1 MSQPTASLGSD
12 TSSAA
17 FPAVL
22 LDGARAALAR
32 QREAEVEVLV
42 AVADWADAHTEGGV
56 VADQYGPFGLLR
68 SDAHLLPG
76 ADVFG
81 DLGGPGAPLVSEFC
95 VVEIAAALGMST
107 DSGRRLVGNT
117 VELRHRLPKLW
128 ARVTSGALPVWRA
141 RKIAEETTQLTPEGA
156 AFVDRHLAPVAH
168 KTSLVTAQKLVAE
181 AIARFDPEK
190 AELDRA
196 DADATRRFDIDLQGQ
211 IDPARGVVP
220 VSGALDLADALDLE
234 NAVSRVAADLAL
246 AGSLDSLDARRA
258 TAVGE
263 IARRQTALDLSGC
276 AGSDAN
282 TDSDTDTNVGDHEGA
297 SSDRLR
303 GAMPAATRS
312 SARQVV
318 LNVHL
323 SEAALSDLDP
333 NACGGVDLARVEK
346 TRSFVLAE
354 QVRDWCRATS
364 TQVVVKPVID
374 LRDQVAVDAYEIPD
388 RIAERVRLTRPIC
401 VFPHCTRPARGCDL
415 DHVDEYVPAAESG
428 PPGQTSTTN
437 LAPLCR
443 RHHRVKTH
451 PSPSGT
457 GRERRW
463 RYRRLPDGTFI
474 WTSPHDHQY
483 LVDPH
488 GTIALPT

>member
-1 MSQPTASLGSD
+1 MSQPIA
-12 TSSAA
+12 TSERTA
-17 FPAVL
+17 FPAAL
-22 LDGARAALAR
+22 LNGARDALVR
-32 QREAEVEVLV
+32 QRAAEVDVLV

-56 VADQYGPFGLLR
+56 VADRYGPFGLLR

-81 DLGGPGAPLVSEFC
+81 ELGGPGAPLVSEFC
-95 VVEIAAALGMST
+95 VVEIATALGLST
-107 DSGRRLVGNT
+107 DSGRRLVGEA
-117 VELRHRLPKLW
+117 VELRHRLPRLW
-128 ARVTSGALPVWRA
+128 NRVVAGVLPVWRA
-141 RKIAEETTQLTPEGA
+141 RKIAQETTQLTVEGA
-156 AFVDRHLAPVAH
+156 DFVDRHLAPVAH
-168 KTSLVTAQKLVAE
+168 KTGMVTAQKLVAE

-196 DADATRRFDIDLQGQ
+196 DSDATRRFDIDLQGQ
-211 IDPARGVVP
+211 VDPARGVVP
-220 VSGALDLADALDLE
+220 VSGTLDLADALDLE

-246 AGSLDSLDARRA
+246 AGSLESLDARRA
-258 TAVGE
+258 SAVGE
-263 IARRQTALDLSGC
+263 IARRQTTLDLSGC
-276 AGSDAN
+276 
-282 TDSDTDTNVGDHEGA
+282 DSDSNVASDSAGGA
-297 SSDRLR
+297 DGTAPS
-303 GAMPAATRS
+303 ATRS
-312 SARQVV
+312 KARQVV
-318 LNVHL
+318 LHVHL
-323 SEAALSDLDP
+323 SETALTDLDP

-354 QVRDWCRATS
+354 QVREWCRATS

-374 LRDQVAVDAYEIPD
+374 LRDQIAVDAYEIPD
-388 RIAERVRLTRPIC
+388 RIADRVRLTRPTC

-415 DHVDEYVPAAESG
+415 DHVDEYVKADNGG

-451 PSPSGT
+451 PSPSGI

-463 RYRRLPDGTFI
+463 RYRRLPDGSFV
-474 WTSPHDHQY
+474 WTSPHDQQY

-488 GTIALPT
+488 GTIPLPA

>member
-1 MSQPTASLGSD
+1 MSQPTV
-12 TSSAA
+12 TSERTA

-32 QREAEVEVLV
+32 QRTAEVDVLV
-42 AVADWADAHTEGGV
+42 AVADWADAHTEDGV

-81 DLGGPGAPLVSEFC
+81 ELGGPGAPLVSEFC
-95 VVEIAAALGMST
+95 VVEIAAALGLST
-107 DSGRRLVGNT
+107 DSGRRLVGEA
-117 VELRHRLPKLW
+117 VELRHRLPRLW
-128 ARVTSGALPVWRA
+128 ARVMAGALPVWRA
-141 RKIAEETTQLTPEGA
+141 RKIAQETNQLTFEGA

-168 KTSLVTAQKLVAE
+168 KTGLVTAQKLVAE
-181 AIARFDPEK
+181 AVARFDPEK

-196 DADATRRFDIDLQGQ
+196 DSDATRRFDIDLQDQ
-211 IDPARGVVP
+211 IDPARGVVA
-220 VSGALDLADALDLE
+220 VSGTLDLADALDLE

-246 AGSLDSLDARRA
+246 AGSLDPLPVRRA
-258 TAVGE
+258 SAVGE
-263 IARRQTALDLSGC
+263 IARRQTTLDLSGC
-276 AGSDAN
+276 ADQ
-282 TDSDTDTNVGDHEGA
+282 TDDGA
-297 SSDRLR
+297 P
-303 GAMPAATRS
+303 AAPAAPAATRS
-312 SARQVV
+312 KARQVV
-318 LNVHL
+318 LHVHL
-323 SEAALSDLDP
+323 SETALTDLDP

-354 QVRDWCRATS
+354 QVREWCRSSS

-388 RIAERVRLTRPIC
+388 RITERVRLTRPTC

-415 DHVDEYVPAAESG
+415 DHIDEYVPPDPNHPGDDG
-428 PPGQTSTTN
+428 PPGQTSTAN

-451 PSPSGT
+451 PSMSGA
-457 GRERRW
+457 GPERRW
-463 RYRRLPDGTFI
+463 RYRRLPDGSFA
-474 WTSPHDHQY
+474 WTSPHDQQY

-488 GTIALPT
+488 GTILLPA

>member
-1 MSQPTASLGSD
+1 MSQPTV
-12 TSSAA
+12 TSERIA

-32 QREAEVEVLV
+32 QRAAEVEVLV

-81 DLGGPGAPLVSEFC
+81 ELGGPGAPLVSEFC
-95 VVEIAAALGMST
+95 VVEIAAALGLST
-107 DSGRRLVGNT
+107 DSGRRLVGEA
-117 VELRHRLPKLW
+117 VELRHRLPRLW
-128 ARVTSGALPVWRA
+128 NRVTAGALPVWRA
-141 RKIAEETTQLTPEGA
+141 RKIAQETTQLTFEGA
-156 AFVDRHLAPVAH
+156 EFVDRHLAPVAH
-168 KTSLVTAQKLVAE
+168 KTGMVTAQKLVAE

-196 DADATRRFDIDLQGQ
+196 DSDAARRFDIDFDAQV
-211 IDPARGVVP
+211 DPVRGVVP
-220 VSGALDLADALDLE
+220 VSGTLDLADALDLE
-234 NAVSRVAADLAL
+234 NAVSRVAADLAA
-246 AGSLDSLDARRA
+246 AGSLDSLAARRA
-258 TAVGE
+258 SAMGE
-263 IARRQTALDLSGC
+263 IARRQTTLDLSGC
-276 AGSDAN
+276 GTDA
-282 TDSDTDTNVGDHEGA
+282 TSRDETARFEVTPTV
-297 SSDRLR
+297 
-303 GAMPAATRS
+303 TRS
-312 SARQVV
+312 KARQVV
-318 LNVHL
+318 LHVHL

-333 NACGGVDLARVEK
+333 NGCGGVDLARVEK

-354 QVRDWCRATS
+354 QVREWCRATS

-374 LRDQVAVDAYEIPD
+374 LRDRVAVDAYEVPD
-388 RIAERVRLTRPIC
+388 RIAERVRLTRPTC

-415 DHVDEYVPAAESG
+415 DHVDEYVPPDPNHPGDGG

-451 PSPSGT
+451 PSPSGV

-463 RYRRLPDGTFI
+463 RYRHLPDGTFV
-474 WTSPHDHQY
+474 WTSPHDQQY

-488 GTIALPT
+488 GTIPLPA

>member
-1 MSQPTASLGSD
+1 MSPTTATLGS
-12 TSSAA
+12 TA

-32 QREAEVEVLV
+32 QRAAEVEVLV

-68 SDAHLLPG
+68 DDAHLLPG

-81 DLGGPGAPLVSEFC
+81 ELGGPGAPLVSEFC
-95 VVEIAAALGMST
+95 VVEIAAALGLST
-107 DSGRRLVGNT
+107 DSGRRLVGEA
-117 VELRHRLPKLW
+117 VELRHRLPRLW
-128 ARVTSGALPVWRA
+128 SRVTAGVLPVWRA
-141 RKIAEETTQLTPEGA
+141 RKIAQETTQLTFEGA
-156 AFVDRHLAPVAH
+156 EFVDRHLAPVAH
-168 KTSLVTAQKLVAE
+168 KTGMVTAQKLVAE

-196 DADATRRFDIDLQGQ
+196 DSDATRRFDIDFDAQV
-211 IDPARGVVP
+211 DPARGVVP
-220 VSGALDLADALDLE
+220 VLGTLDLADALDLE

-246 AGSLDSLDARRA
+246 AGSLDSLDARRSS
-258 TAVGE
+258 AVGE
-263 IARRQTALDLSGC
+263 IARRQTTLDLSGC
-276 AGSDAN
+276 
-282 TDSDTDTNVGDHEGA
+282 GDPADDDVAAPAA
-297 SSDRLR
+297 S
-303 GAMPAATRS
+303 AATRS
-312 SARQVV
+312 KARQVV
-318 LNVHL
+318 LHVHL
-323 SEAALSDLDP
+323 SEAALTELDP
-333 NACGGVDLARVEK
+333 HVCGGVDLARVEK

-354 QVRDWCRATS
+354 QVREWCRATS

-415 DHVDEYVPAAESG
+415 DHVDEYVRADDGG

-451 PSPSGT
+451 PSPSGI

-463 RYRRLPDGTFI
+463 RYRRLPDGSFV
-474 WTSPHDHQY
+474 WTSPHDQQY
-483 LVDPH
+483 LVDPY
-488 GTIALPT
+488 GTVPLAA

>member
-1 MSQPTASLGSD
+1 MSQPTA
-12 TSSAA
+12 TSERTA

-32 QREAEVEVLV
+32 QRTAEVEVLV
-42 AVADWADAHTEGGV
+42 AVADWADAHTDDGE

-81 DLGGPGAPLVSEFC
+81 ELGGPGAPLVSEFC
-95 VVEIAAALGMST
+95 VVEIAAALGLST
-107 DSGRRLVGNT
+107 DSGRRLVGEA
-117 VELRHRLPKLW
+117 VELRHRLPRLW
-128 ARVTSGALPVWRA
+128 ARVMAGALPVWRA
-141 RKIAEETTQLTPEGA
+141 RKIAQETTQLTPDGTE
-156 AFVDRHLAPVAH
+156 FVDRHLAPVAH
-168 KTSLVTAQKLVAE
+168 KTGMVTAQKLVAE

-196 DADATRRFDIDLQGQ
+196 DSDATRRFDIDLHGQ
-211 IDPARGVVP
+211 IDPARGVVA
-220 VSGALDLADALDLE
+220 VSGTLDLADALDLE

-258 TAVGE
+258 SAVGE
-263 IARRQTALDLSGC
+263 IARRQTTLDLGGC
-276 AGSDAN
+276 GDP
-282 TDSDTDTNVGDHEGA
+282 TDDDVAA
-297 SSDRLR
+297 S
-303 GAMPAATRS
+303 AATRS
-312 SARQVV
+312 KARQVV
-318 LNVHL
+318 LHVHL
-323 SEAALSDLDP
+323 AEAALADLDP

-354 QVRDWCRATS
+354 QVREWCRSTS

-374 LRDQVAVDAYEIPD
+374 LRDQIAVDAYEIPD
-388 RIAERVRLTRPIC
+388 RIADRVRLTRPTC

-415 DHVDEYVPAAESG
+415 DHVDEYVPPDPNHPGDGG
-428 PPGQTSTTN
+428 PPGQTSTAN

-451 PSPSGT
+451 PSLSGT
-457 GRERRW
+457 GSERRW
-463 RYRRLPDGTFI
+463 RYRRLPDGSFV
-474 WTSPHDHQY
+474 WTSPHDQQY

-488 GTIALPT
+488 GTIQLPRDRQPDRAA

>member
-1 MSQPTASLGSD
+1 MSPPTATLGS
-12 TSSAA
+12 TA

-32 QREAEVEVLV
+32 QRAAEVEVLV

-81 DLGGPGAPLVSEFC
+81 ELGGPGAPLVSEFC
-95 VVEIAAALGMST
+95 VVEIAAALGLST
-107 DSGRRLVGNT
+107 DSGRRLVGEA
-117 VELRHRLPKLW
+117 VELRHRLPRLW
-128 ARVTSGALPVWRA
+128 ARVMVGALPVWRA
-141 RKIAEETTQLTPEGA
+141 RKIAQETTQLTVEGA
-156 AFVDRHLAPVAH
+156 EFVDRHLAPVAH
-168 KTSLVTAQKLVAE
+168 KTGLVTAQKLVAE
-181 AIARFDPEK
+181 AVARFDPEK

-196 DADATRRFDIDLQGQ
+196 DSDATRRFDIDFDFDAQV
-211 IDPARGVVP
+211 DPGRGVVP
-220 VSGALDLADALDLE
+220 VSGTLDLADALDLE

-246 AGSLDSLDARRA
+246 AGSLDSLDARRSS
-258 TAVGE
+258 AVGE
-263 IARRQTALDLSGC
+263 IARRQTTLDLSGC
-276 AGSDAN
+276 DNADAVRTTTGEASNQTGSD
-282 TDSDTDTNVGDHEGA
+282 TP
-297 SSDRLR
+297 
-303 GAMPAATRS
+303 PAATRS
-312 SARQVV
+312 KARQVV
-318 LNVHL
+318 LHVHL
-323 SEAALSDLDP
+323 SETALTDLDP

-354 QVRDWCRATS
+354 QVREWCRATS

-374 LRDQVAVDAYEIPD
+374 LRDQIAVDAYEIPD
-388 RIAERVRLTRPIC
+388 RIAERVRLTRPAC

-415 DHVDEYVPAAESG
+415 DHVDEYVRADDGG

-451 PSPSGT
+451 PSLT
-457 GRERRW
+457 GAGPERRW
-463 RYRRLPDGTFI
+463 RYRRLPDGSFV
-474 WTSPHDHQY
+474 WTSPHDQQY

-488 GTIALPT
+488 GTIPLPA

>member
-1 MSQPTASLGSD
+1 MSQPAA
-12 TSSAA
+12 TSERTA

-32 QREAEVEVLV
+32 QRAAEVDVLV
-42 AVADWADAHTEGGV
+42 AVANWADAHTEAGV

-68 SDAHLLPG
+68 PDAHLLPG

-81 DLGGPGAPLVSEFC
+81 ELGGPGAPLVSEFC
-95 VVEIAAALGMST
+95 VVEIAAALGLSS
-107 DSGRRLVGNT
+107 DSGRRLVGEA
-117 VELRHRLPKLW
+117 VELRHRLPRLW
-128 ARVTSGALPVWRA
+128 NRVTAGALPVWRA
-141 RKIAEETTQLTPEGA
+141 RKIAQETNQLTPEGA

-168 KTSLVTAQKLVAE
+168 KTGMVTAQKLVAE

-196 DADATRRFDIDLQGQ
+196 DSDATRRFDIDLQGQ

-220 VSGALDLADALDLE
+220 VSGTLDLADALDLE
-234 NAVSRVAADLAL
+234 NAVSRVAADLAV
-246 AGSLDSLDARRA
+246 AGSLDSLDVRRA
-258 TAVGE
+258 SAVGE
-263 IARRQTALDLSGC
+263 IARRQTTLDLSGC
-276 AGSDAN
+276 GAGEMDDGSDSGAHGA
-282 TDSDTDTNVGDHEGA
+282 GDA
-297 SSDRLR
+297 ATLS
-303 GAMPAATRS
+303 ATRS
-312 SARQVV
+312 KARQVV
-318 LNVHL
+318 IHVHL
-323 SEAALSDLDP
+323 SEAALTDLDP

-354 QVRDWCRATS
+354 QVREWCGSSA

-374 LRDQVAVDAYEIPD
+374 LRDQVAVDAYEVPD
-388 RIAERVRLTRPIC
+388 RIAERVRLTRPTC

-415 DHVDEYVPAAESG
+415 DHVDEYVRTDDGG
-428 PPGQTSTTN
+428 PPGQTSTAN

-451 PSPSGT
+451 RSLTGT
-457 GRERRW
+457 GPERRW
-463 RYRRLPDGTFI
+463 RYRRLPDASFV
-474 WTSPHDHQY
+474 WTSPHDQQY

-488 GTIALPT
+488 GTIPLPAPGRAA

>member
-1 MSQPTASLGSD
+1 MSQPTA
-12 TSSAA
+12 TSERTA

-32 QREAEVEVLV
+32 QRAAEVEVLV

-68 SDAHLLPG
+68 DDAHLLPG

-81 DLGGPGAPLVSEFC
+81 ELGGPGAPLVSEFC
-95 VVEIAAALGMST
+95 VVEIAAALGLST
-107 DSGRRLVGNT
+107 DSGRRLVGNA
-117 VELRHRLPKLW
+117 VELRHRLPRLW
-128 ARVTSGALPVWRA
+128 NRVVAGVLPVWRA
-141 RKIAEETTQLTPEGA
+141 RKIADETTQLTPDGA
-156 AFVDRHLAPVAH
+156 EFVDRHLAPVAH
-168 KTSLVTAQKLVAE
+168 KTGLVTAQKLVAE

-196 DADATRRFDIDLQGQ
+196 DSDATRRFDIDFDAQV
-211 IDPARGVVP
+211 DPARGVVP
-220 VSGALDLADALDLE
+220 VSGTLDLADALDLE

-258 TAVGE
+258 SAVGE
-263 IARRQTALDLSGC
+263 MARRQTTLDLSGC
-276 AGSDAN
+276 GAAGKDNASDSAGGAGSR
-282 TDSDTDTNVGDHEGA
+282 E
-297 SSDRLR
+297 
-303 GAMPAATRS
+303 PAATRPK
-312 SARQVV
+312 ARQVV
-318 LNVHL
+318 LHVHL
-323 SEAALSDLDP
+323 AEAALTDLDP
-333 NACGGVDLARVEK
+333 NACGGIDLARVEK

-354 QVRDWCRATS
+354 QVREWCRSSS

-388 RIAERVRLTRPIC
+388 RIAERVRLTRPTC

-415 DHVDEYVPAAESG
+415 DHVDEYVPPDPHHPGDGG

-451 PSPSGT
+451 PSMSGV

-463 RYRRLPDGTFI
+463 RYRRLPDGSFV
-474 WTSPHDHQY
+474 WTSPHDQQY

-488 GTIALPT
+488 GTIPLAV

>member
-1 MSQPTASLGSD
+1 MSQPTPTLD
-12 TSSAA
+12 SAA
-17 FPAVL
+17 SPAVL

-32 QREAEVEVLV
+32 QRVAEVEVLV
-42 AVADWADAHTEGGV
+42 AVADWADAHTEDGV
-56 VADQYGPFGLLR
+56 VADQHGPFGLLR

-81 DLGGPGAPLVSEFC
+81 ELGGPGAPLVSEFC
-95 VVEIAAALGMST
+95 VVEIAAALGLST
-107 DSGRRLVGNT
+107 DSGRRLVGNA
-117 VELRHRLPKLW
+117 VELRHRLPRLW
-128 ARVTSGALPVWRA
+128 KRVIDGVLPVWRA
-141 RKIAEETTQLTPEGA
+141 RKIAQETTQLTLDGA
-156 AFVDRHLAPVAH
+156 EFVDRHLAPVAH
-168 KTSLVTAQKLVAE
+168 RTGMVTAQKLVAE

-196 DADATRRFDIDLQGQ
+196 DSDATRRFDIDFDAQV
-211 IDPARGVVP
+211 DPARGVVP
-220 VSGALDLADALDLE
+220 VSGTLDLADALDLE

-246 AGSLDSLDARRA
+246 AGSLDPLPVRRA
-258 TAVGE
+258 SAVGE
-263 IARRQTALDLSGC
+263 IARRQTTLDLSGC
-276 AGSDAN
+276 GDP
-282 TDSDTDTNVGDHEGA
+282 TDDDVA
-297 SSDRLR
+297 
-303 GAMPAATRS
+303 APAAPAATRS
-312 SARQVV
+312 KARQVV
-318 LNVHL
+318 LHVHL
-323 SEAALSDLDP
+323 SEAALTDLDP

-354 QVRDWCRATS
+354 QVREWCRATS

-388 RIAERVRLTRPIC
+388 RIAERVRLTRPTC

-415 DHVDEYVPAAESG
+415 DHVDEYVTTDPHHPGDGG
-428 PPGQTSTTN
+428 PPGQTSTMN

-451 PSPSGT
+451 PSPSGI

-463 RYRRLPDGTFI
+463 RYRRLPDGSFV
-474 WTSPHDHQY
+474 WTSPHDQQY

-488 GTIALPT
+488 GTIPLPA

>member
-1 MSQPTASLGSD
+1 MSQPTA
-12 TSSAA
+12 TSERAA

-42 AVADWADAHTEGGV
+42 AVADWADAHTEDGV

-68 SDAHLLPG
+68 SDAHLLSG

-81 DLGGPGAPLVSEFC
+81 ELGGPGAPLVSEFC
-95 VVEIAAALGMST
+95 VVEIAAALGLSS
-107 DSGRRLVGNT
+107 DSGRRLVGEA
-117 VELRHRLPKLW
+117 VELRHRLPRLW
-128 ARVTSGALPVWRA
+128 NRVMAGALPVWRA
-141 RKIAEETTQLTPEGA
+141 RKIAQETNQLTPEGA
-156 AFVDRHLAPVAH
+156 EFVDRHLAPVAH
-168 KTSLVTAQKLVAE
+168 KTGMVTAQKLVAE

-196 DADATRRFDIDLQGQ
+196 DSDATRRFDIDLQGQ

-220 VSGALDLADALDLE
+220 VSGTLDLADALDLE

-246 AGSLDSLDARRA
+246 AGSLDSLDVRRA
-258 TAVGE
+258 SAVGE
-263 IARRQTALDLSGC
+263 IARRQTTLDLSGC
-276 AGSDAN
+276 ATGDDAIN
-282 TDSDTDTNVGDHEGA
+282 PS
-297 SSDRLR
+297 
-303 GAMPAATRS
+303 ATRS
-312 SARQVV
+312 KARHVV
-318 LNVHL
+318 IHVHL
-323 SEAALSDLDP
+323 SEAALTDLDP

-354 QVRDWCRATS
+354 QVREWCRDTS

-388 RIAERVRLTRPIC
+388 RIAERVRLTRPTC

-415 DHVDEYVPAAESG
+415 DHVDEYVRACDGG
-428 PPGQTSTTN
+428 PPGQTSTAN

-451 PSPSGT
+451 PSLT
-457 GRERRW
+457 GAGPERRW
-463 RYRRLPDGTFI
+463 RYRRLLDGSFV
-474 WTSPHDHQY
+474 WTSPHDQQY

-488 GTIALPT
+488 GTIPLPA

>member
-1 MSQPTASLGSD
+1 MSPTTAALGD
-12 TSSAA
+12 TVSSAA

-22 LDGARAALAR
+22 LDGARAALVR
-32 QREAEVEVLV
+32 QREAEVDVLV
-42 AVADWADAHTEGGV
+42 AVADWADAHTEDGV

-68 SDAHLLPG
+68 HDALLPG

-81 DLGGPGAPLVSEFC
+81 ELGGPGAPLVSEFC
-95 VVEIAAALGMST
+95 VVEIAAALGLST
-107 DSGRRLVGNT
+107 DSGRRLVGEA
-117 VELRHRLPKLW
+117 VELRHRLPRLW
-128 ARVTSGALPVWRA
+128 NRVTAGALPVWRA
-141 RKIAEETTQLTPEGA
+141 RKIAQETTQLTVEGA
-156 AFVDRHLAPVAH
+156 DFVDRHLAPVAH
-168 KTSLVTAQKLVAE
+168 KTGMVTAQKLVAE

-196 DADATRRFDIDLQGQ
+196 DSDATRRFDIDLQGQ

-220 VSGALDLADALDLE
+220 VSGTLDLADALDLE

-258 TAVGE
+258 SAVGE
-263 IARRQTALDLSGC
+263 IARRQTTLDLTGC
-276 AGSDAN
+276 AADDA
-282 TDSDTDTNVGDHEGA
+282 EPA
-297 SSDRLR
+297 EP
-303 GAMPAATRS
+303 AEPAATRS
-312 SARQVV
+312 KARQVV
-318 LNVHL
+318 LHVHL
-323 SEAALSDLDP
+323 SEAAITDLDP
-333 NACGGVDLARVEK
+333 NACGGVDLARVEE

-354 QVRDWCRATS
+354 QVREWCRATS

-374 LRDQVAVDAYEIPD
+374 LRDRVAVDAYEIPD
-388 RIAERVRLTRPIC
+388 RIADRVRLTRPTC

-415 DHVDEYVPAAESG
+415 DHVDEHVRADNGG
-428 PPGQTSTTN
+428 PPGQTSTAN

-451 PSPSGT
+451 PSPSGV

-463 RYRRLPDGTFI
+463 RYRRLPDGSFV
-474 WTSPHDHQY
+474 WTSPHDQQY

-488 GTIALPT
+488 GTIPLTA